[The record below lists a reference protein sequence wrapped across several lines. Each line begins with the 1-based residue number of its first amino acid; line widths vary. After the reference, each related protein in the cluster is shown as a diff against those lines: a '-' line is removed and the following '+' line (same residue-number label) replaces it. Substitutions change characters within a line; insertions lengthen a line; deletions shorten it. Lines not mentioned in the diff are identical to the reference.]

1 MGSLRRRVTWTI
13 GFMATLFP
21 AAAIAEVCDKERPFW
36 KPGDDPATAW
46 DELIGLST
54 LPVSLALLAL
64 AGIALT
70 TRNRATFAIAAVLWA
85 GIAFVVSVD
94 RYEYALDYVEASALA
109 EGCLGPPHLFI
120 GLAIAICAVMTYGA
134 LRPRT

>member
-1 MGSLRRRVTWTI
+1 
-13 GFMATLFP
+13 MATLVP
-21 AAAIAEVCDKERPFW
+21 AAATAEVCDKARPYW
-36 KPGDDPATAW
+36 HPDDGGPATAW
-46 DELIGLST
+46 DELINLST

-64 AGIALT
+64 AGIALA
-70 TRNRATFAIAAVLWA
+70 TRNRPTFVIAAVLWA
-85 GIAFVVSVD
+85 GIAFVVAVD
-94 RYEYALDYVEASALA
+94 RYENALDYVEAYALA

>member
-1 MGSLRRRVTWTI
+1 MTWAI

-21 AAAIAEVCDKERPFW
+21 AAALAEACDEARPFW
-36 KPGDDPATAW
+36 QPGDGPAPAW
-46 DELIGLST
+46 DELINLST

-64 AGIALT
+64 AGIALA
-70 TRNRATFAIAAVLWA
+70 TRNRPTYVIAAVLWA
-85 GIAFVVSVD
+85 GIAFVLAVD
-94 RYEYALDYVEASALA
+94 RYENALDYGEASALA

>member
-1 MGSLRRRVTWTI
+1 MGSLRRRVTCFA
-13 GFMATLFP
+13 GLMTLFP
-21 AAAIAEVCDKERPFW
+21 AAAIAEVCDKERLSW
-36 KPGDDPATAW
+36 KPGDGPATAW

-70 TRNRATFAIAAVLWA
+70 TRNRPTFAIAAVLWA
-85 GIAFVVSVD
+85 GLAFVVAID
-94 RYEYALDYVEASALA
+94 RYENALNYAVAYDLA
-109 EGCLGPPHLFI
+109 EDCLAPPHLFI
-120 GLAIAICAVMTYGA
+120 GLAVAICAGMTYGA

>member
-1 MGSLRRRVTWTI
+1 
-13 GFMATLFP
+13 MATLFP
-21 AAAIAEVCDKERPFW
+21 AAAIAEVCAFW
-36 KPGDDPATAW
+36 KPSDGPATAW

-85 GIAFVVSVD
+85 GIAFVVAVD
-94 RYEYALDYVEASALA
+94 RYENALDYVETYALA

-120 GLAIAICAVMTYGA
+120 GLAVAICAVMTYGA

>member
-1 MGSLRRRVTWTI
+1 MGSLRGRVTCFA
-13 GFMATLFP
+13 GFMTLFP
-21 AAAIAEVCDKERPFW
+21 AAAIAEVCDKARPFW
-36 KPGDDPATAW
+36 KPGDGPATAW

-70 TRNRATFAIAAVLWA
+70 TRNRATFAIAAVFWA
-85 GIAFVVSVD
+85 GIAFVVAVD
-94 RYEYALDYVEASALA
+94 RYENALDYVEASALA

-120 GLAIAICAVMTYGA
+120 GLAVAICAVMTYGA